1 MTLSSLY
8 FPVFKLFCSKHIT
21 FSYSVHCGHLV
32 LNVNQLFTGSLAS
45 SFHYYLKYF
54 IFHTVSKA
62 ALQIKA
68 TVILDKILYYEF
80 LNYSSDFVFSTTL
93 PNPFSPAAV
102 IKKKK
107 TKLSTASETSA
118 LNLLF
123 PSNIFLPIPSFCF
136 IQGFAPLSPAWRLS
150 LNALSKH
157 YSCLS
162 LFPFFIQFLK

>member
-54 IFHTVSKA
+54 IFHTASKA

-102 IKKKK
+102 IKKKQNYPLLQK
-107 TKLSTASETSA
+107 QMHLTYSFPPIFFYLYLPFVSFRDLLHCHLHGDFHWMPYLNTTAVY
-118 LNLLF
+118 LCF
-123 PSNIFLPIPSFCF
+123 PS
-136 IQGFAPLSPAWRLS
+136 
-150 LNALSKH
+150 
-157 YSCLS
+157 
-162 LFPFFIQFLK
+162 LFNF

>member
-68 TVILDKILYYEF
+68 TAILDKILYYEF
-80 LNYSSDFVFSTTL
+80 LNYSSDFVFSVIL
-93 PNPFSPAAV
+93 PCPFSLALD
-102 IKKKK
+102 KN
-107 TKLSTASETSA
+107 LSTASETSA
-118 LNLLF
+118 LNILF
-123 PSNIFLPIPSFCF
+123 PSNIFLHIPSFYC